1 MAFTPL
7 VSPAVTPQESHFQ
20 TLPEFTI
27 PGAYFSP
34 LTSPALQAQ
43 NGQQHQLPQHQHPHP
58 MPGYYTNP
66 STAGSSLA
74 TSPVDLNMDIDMM
87 GDGLSL
93 PEPAR
98 KTRKKTQVP
107 RSAGPSSRV
116 RQSPIV
122 KAQKRKSTT
131 LSSVIPPQ
139 ELNTV
144 LREVQSQP
152 GSAGLLK
159 NHHFADSSGTESI
172 SPEALSEA
180 VMGPPPRPASS
191 MHSPALQGQSH
202 SAPCSASMTASSLG
216 PATPASLMSL
226 ERAQQLNG
234 GRPLT
239 AGSHSAHPLAQSHEV
254 AMLDDFELP
263 PAVAVPH
270 RPILDR
276 IETNPP
282 TTSAEATPRMA
293 AFRKTPKLGPSSCQS
308 ITSSPALSAIASP
321 SSAMTPGTFAA
332 RKADNSKSGKNVSK
346 KRGSIGASSV
356 LISPAI
362 RPKISP
368 SIKPL
373 LPEGGESLNFACTRS
388 PLLTSSSISQRISAS
403 TFAGIEIEL
412 YTFA

>member
-7 VSPAVTPQESHFQ
+7 VSPAVTPQDSHFQ
-20 TLPEFTI
+20 NLPEFTI

-43 NGQQHQLPQHQHPHP
+43 NGLQQQQHHHQQQQQQQQQPHP
-58 MPGYYTNP
+58 LQEYYTNP
-66 STAGSSLA
+66 STASSSLA

-87 GDGLSL
+87 GDGMGL

-98 KTRKKTQVP
+98 KTRKKVQVP
-107 RSAGPSSRV
+107 RSAASSSRV

-131 LSSVIPPQ
+131 LSSIIPPQ
-139 ELNTV
+139 GISSV
-144 LREVQSQP
+144 LHEIQPQP

-159 NHHFADSSGTESI
+159 THQFPDSSGTESI
-172 SPEALSEA
+172 SPEPFLDA

-191 MHSPALQGQSH
+191 AQSPALHGQSH
-202 SAPCSASMTASSLG
+202 SAPASASINGNSLG

-226 ERAQQLNG
+226 EIARQLNG

-239 AGSHSAHPLAQSHEV
+239 AGSHSAHPLAQSHDN
-254 AMLDDFELP
+254 MTMIDNFELP
-263 PAVAVPH
+263 PAAATHHTPV
-270 RPILDR
+270 LDR
-276 IETNPP
+276 IETDVPS
-282 TTSAEATPRMA
+282 TSAEATPRMA
-293 AFRKTPKLGPSSCQS
+293 ASRKTPKLGPLSTPASVMSSKS
-308 ITSSPALSAIASP
+308 VTSSPALSAITSP
-321 SSAMTPGTFAA
+321 ISAMTPGTFGA
-332 RKADNSKSGKNVSK
+332 RKVDNKSGRNGK
-346 KRGSIGASSV
+346 KRGSIGSSSV

-373 LPEGGESLNFACTRS
+373 LPEGGELVSL
-388 PLLTSSSISQRISAS
+388 
-403 TFAGIEIEL
+403 
-412 YTFA
+412 